1 VAGVAVVFTQGLATR
16 MEREDVERA
25 LAELEGL
32 TDEQALRRLAVETKR
47 SEISEG

>member
-1 VAGVAVVFTQGLATR
+1 

-25 LAELEGL
+25 LAELETL
-32 TDEQALRRLAVETKR
+32 TDEQALRLLADETRR